1 MKNKENDN
9 DENLNG
15 IYCSFSAYFVAGLL
29 LGILVALRLN
39 IFHNPAR

>member
-9 DENLNG
+9 DDNLNG
-15 IYCSFSAYFVAGLL
+15 ISCSFSASFVAGL

-39 IFHNPAR
+39 IFHNPVR